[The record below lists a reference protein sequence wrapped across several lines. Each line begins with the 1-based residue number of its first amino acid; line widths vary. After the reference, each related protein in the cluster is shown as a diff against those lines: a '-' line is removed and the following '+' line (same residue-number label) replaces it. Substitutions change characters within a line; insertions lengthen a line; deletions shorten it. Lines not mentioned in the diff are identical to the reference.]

1 MGLILLRMI
10 APCIL
15 AHLTCGKSKLPV
27 TIFVSP
33 LFCNLPLVFVVDRKI
48 VSVEE
53 GSEIVL
59 KFVETAKDGA
69 YGDMTWYKGSIDVD
83 KRIATALHS
92 TNFRA
97 VYFNEYCSGRDQ
109 CRTTDKAAL
118 DTITGEMTIHNVA
131 PIDDDYY
138 YYAYSTIN
146 SGIQD
151 IGKKYEIKV
160 EVYGKFV
167 Q

>member
-15 AHLTCGKSKLPV
+15 SHLTCGKSKLPV

-48 VSVEE
+48 FSVEE

-97 VYFNEYCSGRDQ
+97 VYFNEYCSGSDQ